1 MPLNIIFQEW
11 LRDMAGHMVQ
21 FDIITLFPRM
31 FDSPLQESI
40 IKKAQQ
46 KGLINISVH
55 DLRGYTEDKHK
66 TTDDY
71 PYGGGSG
78 MVMKVEP
85 IVKAI
90 EAIKSASGKTRTILA
105 TPQGA
110 TFSQETAQRL
120 STYSQILIVCGRYE
134 GVDERVLSFV
144 DEEIS
149 IGDYV
154 LTGGEIAV
162 MVIIDTVA
170 RLVPGVVGD
179 MSSVLEDT
187 FSNSLLKYPQYT
199 RPGKFRELEVPEVLV
214 SGDHSKVK
222 KWRRA
227 EALKRTLQRRPDLL
241 KRAVLTDED
250 REVLNKI
257 KKSEGLE
264 FENEYN

>member
-1 MPLNIIFQEW
+1 MLSG
-11 LRDMAGHMVQ
+11 AGHMVR
-21 FDIITLFPRM
+21 FDLITLFPRM

-55 DLRGYTEDKHK
+55 DLRDYTEDKHR

-85 IVKAI
+85 IVRAI

-105 TPQGA
+105 TPQGVA
-110 TFSQETAQRL
+110 FSQETAQRL
-120 STYSQILIVCGRYE
+120 STYSQVLIVCGRYE
-134 GVDERVLSFV
+134 GIDERILYFV

-162 MVIIDTVA
+162 MVIVDTMA

-199 RPGKFRELEVPEVLV
+199 RPSKFREFEVPKVLV
-214 SGDHSKVK
+214 SGNHNKVK

-227 EALKRTLQRRPDLL
+227 EALKKTSQRRPDLL
-241 KRAVLTDED
+241 KKAVLTDED
-250 REVLNKI
+250 RQIIDKI
-257 KKSEGLE
+257 KKSEELGSR
-264 FENEYN
+264 NECN

>member
-1 MPLNIIFQEW
+1 MLLCRIIYIEIH
-11 LRDMAGHMVQ
+11 LVQ
-21 FDIITLFPRM
+21 FDIITLFPGM

-55 DLRGYTEDKHK
+55 DLRAYTEDKHR
-66 TTDDY
+66 TADDA

-90 EAIKSASGKTRTILA
+90 EAVKSASSKTLTILV

-110 TFSQETAQRL
+110 AFNQETARRL
-120 STYSQILIVCGRYE
+120 SLYSQVVLVCGRYE

-144 DEEIS
+144 DEQIS

-154 LTGGEIAV
+154 LTGGEIPA
-162 MVIIDTVA
+162 MVVVDTVA

-179 MSSVLEDT
+179 RASVEEDT
-187 FSNSLLKYPQYT
+187 FSNLLLKHPQYT
-199 RPGKFRELEVPEVLV
+199 RPAKFRGLEVPEVLV
-214 SGDHSKVK
+214 SGDHSKVRQ
-222 KWRRA
+222 WRRT
-227 EALKRTLQRRPDLL
+227 EALKRTLQKRPDLF
-241 KRAVLTDED
+241 KRAVFTDED
-250 REVLNKI
+250 REILNKI
-257 KKSEGLE
+257 KDSEGLE
-264 FENEYN
+264 LKNEYN